1 MEGIEEDIMNEKRR
15 SIIKEAIDDIL
26 KEYNILTPEDIKS
39 MDEETGDELYGNLK
53 AGILEEFNLDN
64 DTMGELLDEVLG
76 A

>member
-1 MEGIEEDIMNEKRR
+1 MNEKRR

>member
-1 MEGIEEDIMNEKRR
+1 MEEIEEDIMNEKRR
-15 SIIKEAIDDIL
+15 SIIKEAINNIL
-26 KEYNILTPEDIKS
+26 KEYHILTPEDLKL